1 MASMKQKA
9 GDMMSAAKEKMAEV
23 SAKTGEAVAKGKAEV
38 QESMDKA
45 RHPTSREARAIA
57 DAKEAQRKE
66 HAELEKERKI
76 AGAMEREAAEKEAR
90 HEKHGVMG
98 AGTGTALAVGLQS
111 MELAQGVPLAI
122 MALLVLRRWG
132 ISQRA
137 RDLAGP
143 PLALIPLA
151 ELLVAGTCFSE
162 LH

>member
-1 MASMKQKA
+1 
-9 GDMMSAAKEKMAEV
+9 MSEV

-45 RHPTSREARAIA
+45 RHPTSKEARAIA

-98 AGTGTALAVGLQS
+98 AGYTTGHHGTTGAAQVGHSTEGTGLGGTTTGTGSETTGGTAG
-111 MELAQGVPLAI
+111 
-122 MALLVLRRWG
+122 RRHVF
-132 ISQRA
+132 Q
-137 RDLAGP
+137 
-143 PLALIPLA
+143 
-151 ELLVAGTCFSE
+151 
-162 LH
+162 

>member
-1 MASMKQKA
+1 
-9 GDMMSAAKEKMAEV
+9 MSEV

-45 RHPTSREARAIA
+45 RNPTSKETRAIA

-98 AGTGTALAVGLQS
+98 AGTAPAVGPQS
-111 MELAQGVPLAI
+111 MEPQGIPLAI
-122 MALLVLRRWG
+122 MAPLVPRRWG
-132 ISQRA
+132 TAQRA
-137 RDLAGP
+137 PDLA
-143 PLALIPLA
+143 ALIPLV
-151 ELLVAGTCFSE
+151 EPQGAGTCFSE
-162 LH
+162 